1 MADSAPARASVGAR
15 RLVAVA
21 AAIVF
26 AVATTT
32 AQRRA
37 PGRMG
42 GGRPVLAWASPESM
56 DTGAFQFCRLVF
68 RQAANGDGH
77 GWSVDFPRADENL
90 PTRLSE
96 LTRAPISID
105 EGGRPNHVLIRLTQP
120 ELFRC
125 PFVMMTEPGGA
136 YFDDLEAAAL
146 RDYVLKGGFL
156 WADDFW
162 GEYAWQVWESQLR
175 KALPSGPYP
184 IVDLSLEHPIFHML
198 MSVPEIPQIPG
209 LGVWLSTRG
218 TTERGADSAVPH
230 VRAINDERG
239 RIMVLM
245 THNSD
250 YGDGF
255 EEEASDRSFF
265 ERFSVRAYGVG
276 VNVLLYSMTH

>member
-1 MADSAPARASVGAR
+1 MGPSAFGAGAGR
-15 RLVAVA
+15 FRQQLVAIFVGVVLA
-21 AAIVF
+21 ASMTA
-26 AVATTT
+26 
-32 AQRRA
+32 AQRST
-37 PGRMG
+37 G
-42 GGRPVLAWASPESM
+42 GGFNRRPVLAYATAESM

-90 PTRLSE
+90 SIRFSE
-96 LTRAPISID
+96 LTRAPISVD
-105 EGGRPNHVLIRLTQP
+105 ESGRPNHVLIRLTQA

-136 YFDDLEAAAL
+136 YFDDREASAL
-146 RDYVLKGGFL
+146 RDYVLKGGFF

-175 KALPSGPYP
+175 KALPSGQYR
-184 IVDLSLEHPIFHML
+184 IVDLSLDHPIFHML
-198 MSVPEIPQIPG
+198 MNVPEIPQIPG
-209 LGVWLSTRG
+209 LGVWLSTGG
-218 TTERGADSAVPH
+218 TSERGADSAVPH

-250 YGDGF
+250 FGDGF

-265 ERFSVRAYGVG
+265 ERFSVRAYGFG
-276 VNVLLYSMTH
+276 VNTLIYSMTH